1 MNHNYSRSDLDP
13 TLSTADKLHVH
24 FGAGRLGFGLV
35 LPALESA
42 GSPYVIVNRPSA
54 VWGPV
59 VERERETQQHV
70 GVKVRGTLPRRS
82 FFEMALG
89 RANRRG
95 ALARSPRRDLRALTS
110 EEPLLSRFLHASAT
124 LAPPATPPGLEY
136 LPSRPFGSLRSSSPF
151 RHLAKKFLSILESRR
166 PDDAHPR
173 SSPACHRRSTAIARV
188 AVVASTSS
196 PKTTSNPTRTAS
208 LG

>member
-82 FFEMALG
+82 FLKWPSDARTVRVLSRDPRAETSAL
-89 RANRRG
+89 
-95 ALARSPRRDLRALTS
+95 SPRKNLYAPGFCTRAPHSHRPRPPRDLSISPRDPSDPYAPPRPFGTSRRNFCRSSSPVALTT
-110 EEPLLSRFLHASAT
+110 PT
-124 LAPPATPPGLEY
+124 LAPP
-136 LPSRPFGSLRSSSPF
+136 
-151 RHLAKKFLSILESRR
+151 
-166 PDDAHPR
+166 PR
-173 SSPACHRRSTAIARV
+173 VTADQR
-188 AVVASTSS
+188 
-196 PKTTSNPTRTAS
+196 
-208 LG
+208 

>member
-54 VWGPV
+54 FWGPV

-124 LAPPATPPGLEY
+124 LAPPAPPPG
-136 LPSRPFGSLRSSSPF
+136 
-151 RHLAKKFLSILESRR
+151 
-166 PDDAHPR
+166 
-173 SSPACHRRSTAIARV
+173 T
-188 AVVASTSS
+188 
-196 PKTTSNPTRTAS
+196 
-208 LG
+208 

>member
-1 MNHNYSRSDLDP
+1 M
-13 TLSTADKLHVH
+13 
-24 FGAGRLGFGLV
+24 
-35 LPALESA
+35 LPALES

-82 FFEMALG
+82 FLKWPSDARTVGVLSRDPRAETSAL
-89 RANRRG
+89 
-95 ALARSPRRDLRALTS
+95 SPRKNLYAPRFCTRAPHS
-110 EEPLLSRFLHASAT
+110 HRPR
-124 LAPPATPPGLEY
+124 PPPGLEY

-166 PDDAHPR
+166 LTTPTLAP
-173 SSPACHRRSTAIARV
+173 SPACHRRSTVIARV

-208 LG
+208 WGDQ